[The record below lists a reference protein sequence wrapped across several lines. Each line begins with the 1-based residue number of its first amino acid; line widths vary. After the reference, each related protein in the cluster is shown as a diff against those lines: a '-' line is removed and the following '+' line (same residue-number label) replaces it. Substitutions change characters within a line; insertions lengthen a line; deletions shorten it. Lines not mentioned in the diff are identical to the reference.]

1 MRVEGLPQAEAHAA
15 IDAAFADVAVIH
27 RLMSFHD
34 ADSDVSRLNR
44 EGARQAMQVHP
55 WTYCVL
61 EEARRFSFASDGYFD
76 ISVGAE
82 LVDWELLPHPAGAT
96 GIPEGSWRDIEL
108 LPGNRVVFHRPLW
121 IDLGGVAKGFAVD
134 QATDRLRTH
143 GALDTVV
150 NAGGDI
156 RVQGAIAEPIRLGAA
171 STADT
176 MPVLE
181 LSEGSIAGSRG
192 YGQRHWH
199 DGRWWGPH
207 VNAITRAPASTD
219 RFVCV
224 VSERCMVADALTK
237 VVMAVGAGSANLLRE
252 FSASAYMHD
261 PSDGWKYLEA
271 EESLA

>member
-44 EGARQAMQVHP
+44 EGARQAVQVHP

-61 EEARRFSFASDGYFD
+61 EEAQRFSFASDGYFD

-96 GIPEGSWRDIEL
+96 GVPEGSWRDIEL

-121 IDLGGVAKGFAVD
+121 IDLGGIAKGFAVD

-143 GALDTVV
+143 GALDIVV

-192 YGQRHWH
+192 YRQRHWY

-224 VSERCMVADALTK
+224 LAERCMVADALTK

-261 PSDGWKYLEA
+261 PSDGWKVLEA
-271 EESLA
+271 EENLA